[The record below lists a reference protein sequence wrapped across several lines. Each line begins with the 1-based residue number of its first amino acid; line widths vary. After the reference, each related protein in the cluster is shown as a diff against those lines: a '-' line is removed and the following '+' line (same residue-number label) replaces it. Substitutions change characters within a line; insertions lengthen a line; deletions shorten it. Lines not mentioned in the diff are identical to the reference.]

1 MRIKYRNDGAGIAVD
16 RPTVNGKSTGV
27 TFTEQVAAEFFVRL
41 GIAAQRAATK
51 ISESGA
57 LDLGQV
63 DAAAVIDAAVADRT
77 DV

>member
-1 MRIKYRNDGAGIAVD
+1 MRIKYRNDAIGISID

-41 GIAAQRAATK
+41 GIAAQKAATK
-51 ISESGA
+51 INEAGV
-57 LDLGQV
+57 LDFGQV
-63 DAAAVIDAAVADRT
+63 DAAAVIDAATANRT

>member
-1 MRIKYRNDGAGIAVD
+1 MRIKYRNDASDIAVD
-16 RPTVNGKSTGV
+16 RPTVSGRSTGV

-41 GIAAQRAATK
+41 GIAAQKDVTK
-51 ISESGA
+51 ISENGA

-63 DAAAVIDAAVADRT
+63 DATAVIDAATANRT